1 MSNFNCLQ
9 QYFLR
14 YNQNAKPPGADRV
27 LLIRKRPKSVARKKR
42 FYALEKVNGKS
53 GGGKDGKRKGPQKGG
68 QGGLTA

>member
-27 LLIRKRPKSVARKKR
+27 LLIRKRPKGVIRKKDFMR
-42 FYALEKVNGKS
+42 LKKWKEKGWKKMEKERPPKW
-53 GGGKDGKRKGPQKGG
+53 GAKEG
-68 QGGLTA
+68 